1 MSNYGY
7 LNKKR
12 NRNFEEDFELENIL
26 NITDKLIITCHNCKK
41 NITSYPKITL
51 SQQEYKYVYCL
62 SCWLEYYISMNKQSK
77 IKNESY
83 IILNKMNLNLFTS
96 NWTLNEEFLLLNSIE
111 KNGFDNW
118 EDISDSILTKTKEE
132 CEAHYNSFY
141 YRAKNCFIPLDNDI
155 IIENKEK
162 EDFNNEL
169 EKEKIKNI
177 KLKSG
182 KIPEITNLKN
192 SKLIEKGLE
201 HREKKIKNEKLNF
214 PYNLEGYWH
223 KRKEFEIEYE
233 NDIEK
238 EIADIEFFEDD
249 SKEELKIKEEVLSMY
264 NKILDERE
272 RRKDFVIER
281 KIIDIKQQNII
292 ENRLNKDEREIYN
305 CLKPFMRFL
314 SENEFQEL
322 FDNLIIEKKLK
333 QRINELID
341 YQNQGLKTYD
351 DIEKKIEN
359 TMKMH
364 KKYHKKENTFNNMIT
379 ETCGIGS
386 NIKNFLINCP
396 DEIQDSKEIEENFL
410 KKVGMS
416 KETFKFI
423 KKQIAQSIIEEKNIH
438 QIEKNNLL
446 EENEIRCLDD
456 TIDYFIQYCPNEK
469 NNNNENKK

>member
-1 MSNYGY
+1 MSNNDY
-7 LNKKR
+7 LNRKR
-12 NRNFEEDFELENIL
+12 NRTFKEDLELENIL
-26 NITDKLIITCHNCKK
+26 NITDKLIITCDNCKK

-51 SQQEYKYVYCL
+51 SLQEYKNVYCL
-62 SCWLEYYISMNKQSK
+62 SCWLDYYISINKQTK
-77 IKNESY
+77 FKNVSY
-83 IILNKMNLNLFTS
+83 IILNKMNSNLFTS

-141 YRAKNCFIPLDNDI
+141 YRSKNCFIPLDDDI
-155 IIENKEK
+155 IIENKENEK
-162 EDFNNEL
+162 FNNEL
-169 EKEKIKNI
+169 EKEKIKMI

-192 SKLIEKGLE
+192 TKLIEKGLE
-201 HREKKIKNEKLNF
+201 HREKKSKNEKLNF

-281 KIIDIKQQNII
+281 KIIDIKQQNNI

-322 FDNLIIEKKLK
+322 FDNLLIEKKLK
-333 QRINELID
+333 QRINELIG

-359 TMKMH
+359 NMKMH
-364 KKYHKKENTFNNMIT
+364 KKYHKKENTLNNMIT
-379 ETCGIGS
+379 ETCGIGA

-410 KKVGMS
+410 KKINMS
-416 KETFKFI
+416 KETFKYI
-423 KKQIAQSIIEEKNIH
+423 KKQIAQSIIEERNIH

-446 EENEIRCLDD
+446 G
-456 TIDYFIQYCPNEK
+456 
-469 NNNNENKK
+469 

>member
-1 MSNYGY
+1 MSNNDY
-7 LNKKR
+7 LNRKR
-12 NRNFEEDFELENIL
+12 NRTFKEDLELENIL
-26 NITDKLIITCHNCKK
+26 NITDKLIITCDNCKK

-51 SQQEYKYVYCL
+51 SLQEYKNVYCL
-62 SCWLEYYISMNKQSK
+62 SCWLDYYISINKQTK
-77 IKNESY
+77 FKNVSY
-83 IILNKMNLNLFTS
+83 IILNKMNSNLFTS

-141 YRAKNCFIPLDNDI
+141 YRSKNCFIPLDDDI
-155 IIENKEK
+155 IIENKENEK
-162 EDFNNEL
+162 FNNEL
-169 EKEKIKNI
+169 EKEKIKMI

-192 SKLIEKGLE
+192 TKLIEKGIE
-201 HREKKIKNEKLNF
+201 HREKKSKNEKLNF

-249 SKEELKIKEEVLSMY
+249 SKEELKIKEQVLSMY

-281 KIIDIKQQNII
+281 KIIDIKQQNNI

-322 FDNLIIEKKLK
+322 FDNLLIEKKLK
-333 QRINELID
+333 QRINELIG

-359 TMKMH
+359 NMKMH
-364 KKYHKKENTFNNMIT
+364 KKYHKKENTLNNMIT
-379 ETCGIGS
+379 ETCGIGA

-410 KKVGMS
+410 KKINMS
-416 KETFKFI
+416 KETFKYI
-423 KKQIAQSIIEEKNIH
+423 KKQIAQSIIEERNIH

-446 EENEIRCLDD
+446 NENSIRCLDD
-456 TIDYFIQYCPNEK
+456 SIDYFIQYYPNEK
-469 NNNNENKK
+469 NNNNDNKK

>member
-1 MSNYGY
+1 MSNNDY
-7 LNKKR
+7 LNRKR
-12 NRNFEEDFELENIL
+12 NRTFKEDLELENIL
-26 NITDKLIITCHNCKK
+26 NITDKLIITCDNCKK

-51 SQQEYKYVYCL
+51 SLQEYKNVYCL
-62 SCWLEYYISMNKQSK
+62 SCWLDYYISINKQTK
-77 IKNESY
+77 FKNVSY
-83 IILNKMNLNLFTS
+83 IILNKMNSNLFTS

-141 YRAKNCFIPLDNDI
+141 YRSKNCFIPLDDDI
-155 IIENKEK
+155 IIENKENEK
-162 EDFNNEL
+162 FNNEL
-169 EKEKIKNI
+169 EKEKIKMI

-192 SKLIEKGLE
+192 TKLIEKGLE
-201 HREKKIKNEKLNF
+201 HREKKSKNEKLNF

-249 SKEELKIKEEVLSMY
+249 SKEELKIKEQVLSMY

-281 KIIDIKQQNII
+281 KIIDIKQQNNI

-322 FDNLIIEKKLK
+322 FDNLLIEKKLK
-333 QRINELID
+333 QRINELIG

-359 TMKMH
+359 NMKMH
-364 KKYHKKENTFNNMIT
+364 KKYHKKENTLNNMIT
-379 ETCGIGS
+379 ETCGIGA

-410 KKVGMS
+410 KKINMS
-416 KETFKFI
+416 KETFKYI
-423 KKQIAQSIIEEKNIH
+423 KKQIAQSIIEERNIH
-438 QIEKNNLL
+438 QIE
-446 EENEIRCLDD
+446 
-456 TIDYFIQYCPNEK
+456 
-469 NNNNENKK
+469 NNN